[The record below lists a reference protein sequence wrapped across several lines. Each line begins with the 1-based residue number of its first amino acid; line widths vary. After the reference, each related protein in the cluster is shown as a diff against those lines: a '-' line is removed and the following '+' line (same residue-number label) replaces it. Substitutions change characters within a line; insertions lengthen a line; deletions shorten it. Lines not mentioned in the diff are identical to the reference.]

1 MAIRAE
7 IGAYLHRVRVADALA
22 LALLSSVV
30 CLLSSVCGP
39 SFVAR
44 IGVPSWL
51 RCFVIQI
58 PGYLIKREIGIGGMA
73 KVYLAVQTSLEREVA
88 LKVMNPAMV
97 SDPSFSRRFTQE
109 ARTLAS
115 LAHPNI
121 VAVYDVGITDEKL
134 HYFSMQHLPNGD
146 FLKRIRNGVPES
158 EVVRVLSG
166 VARALGFAHQRGI
179 VHRDVAPGNVLF
191 DPNDNPVL
199 TDFGIARAVTRTSRI
214 TNAGVSVGT
223 SHYMSPEQAR
233 GSDVDGRSDVYS
245 LGALAFEALTGN
257 PPYDGEDGFAIAYAH
272 VFEPVPT
279 LPEDRR
285 HWQPL
290 IDKAMAKDP
299 AERFQGTEEFLSALN
314 RISALAEP
322 AHASKPVRAP
332 DAPTVP
338 MPTLPKLFAS
348 AAAMASNL
356 VNRKPSAAVEAEAG
370 PSAPAAKSSAAAPP
384 ASPPAAVLPTP
395 PVAPVIAVRAPPVPA
410 PTEAEA
416 SMAGQAAT
424 LRSAPLPAAVAA
436 PAAPAARP
444 VAPDAVPAAPLH
456 DQVTPVVNRIPLT
469 ETETPSVNPTARPQP
484 PANAASAQAATRRA
498 PLPTPVARHDAPTP
512 TPPSRRREPPADIS
526 PTRATARTHT
536 PPPRWLIAAA
546 ITGLVAVLVIGTL
559 LWSRKSDQPGTTP
572 VVAAHPATVG
582 TTPPAH
588 APLAADGT
596 ATLDAA
602 RVGEAGLDID
612 DSAWLVPADPSLQSE
627 ADRAYYAVAVA
638 TTVIDPVATLL
649 RQARADLAAQ
659 RLTQPPGRNAGERY
673 ALALKIEP
681 KNAEARAGLLE
692 TGRAYAKMAA
702 TALAAGQL
710 SEWQDYSERA
720 IAVAGE
726 FDSAGELRQNYQGQ
740 RNQLLNAALAEGRS
754 ALARWDETAATS
766 AFQRALALTPAQA
779 EASDGIKK
787 ARGIGK
793 PGYVF
798 SDTIGTGK
806 GPELIIKLIAGKRLG
821 VGQTEVTVDQFRQ
834 FWAAGGANSRAKRPS
849 CRDRESGFRSSRS
862 RTWQSPGFA
871 QTGTHPVVCVDWD
884 DAQAYAAWLSKATG
898 QRYRLATAAEWSAL
912 AGAASDG
919 QDCSANVGD
928 RQFNARYRD
937 RSALACDDGAAETA
951 AVRRFAAAV
960 GVYDLSG
967 NAREWVADCAGNC
980 RKHLAMGSSWA
991 SVAGELE
998 VAQREDFDADTGFN
1012 TVGLRV
1018 VREID

>member
-1 MAIRAE
+1 M
-7 IGAYLHRVRVADALA
+7 
-22 LALLSSVV
+22 
-30 CLLSSVCGP
+30 
-39 SFVAR
+39 
-44 IGVPSWL
+44 
-51 RCFVIQI
+51 IQI

-121 VAVYDVGITDEKL
+121 VAVYDVGITEEKL

-146 FLKRIRNGVPES
+146 FLKRIRNGVPEA

-199 TDFGIARAVTRTSRI
+199 TDFGIARAVTKTSRI

-279 LPEDRR
+279 LPEHRR

-290 IDKAMAKDP
+290 IDRAMAKDP
-299 AERFQGTEEFLSALN
+299 AERFQGTEEFLAALT
-314 RISALAEP
+314 RITALAEP
-322 AHASKPVRAP
+322 THASKPARAP

-338 MPTLPKLFAS
+338 MPALPKLFAS

-356 VNRKPSAAVEAEAG
+356 VNRKPNAAPEADADAPAPAARVPAATGPTHPDTAQPKPPVAPPRPVRAESVPTADAPTRPAPLPVLTTAESGPAGESATLRTAAAAAHS
-370 PSAPAAKSSAAAPP
+370 PSAPAAPSTGSARPMPP
-384 ASPPAAVLPTP
+384 T
-395 PVAPVIAVRAPPVPA
+395 PVIAATEKPPSTAALHDQVTPIVNRIPVTESETPSVNYTPHRTAPDN
-410 PTEAEA
+410 
-416 SMAGQAAT
+416 AAT
-424 LRSAPLPAAVAA
+424 AQATTRSAPLPA
-436 PAAPAARP
+436 PA
-444 VAPDAVPAAPLH
+444 
-456 DQVTPVVNRIPLT
+456 
-469 ETETPSVNPTARPQP
+469 
-484 PANAASAQAATRRA
+484 
-498 PLPTPVARHDAPTP
+498 ARHDAPTP
-512 TPPSRRREPPADIS
+512 TPPSRRREPPVDPAR
-526 PTRATARTHT
+526 TRAAPSGT
-536 PPPRWLIAAA
+536 PRPRWQMPAAIAA
-546 ITGLVAVLVIGTL
+546 LVAALVIGAL
-559 LWSRKSDQPGTTP
+559 VWSGKSDSPGTLPAVATDPGTTQSSSSAP
-572 VVAAHPATVG
+572 D
-582 TTPPAH
+582 
-588 APLAADGT
+588 PLAADGT
-596 ATLDAA
+596 DLLESTGTDQT
-602 RVGEAGLDID
+602 GLNLD

-627 ADRAYYAVAVA
+627 ADRAYYQVAVA

-649 RQARADLAAQ
+649 RLARADLAAQ

-681 KNAEARAGLLE
+681 KNAEAKAGLLE

-710 SEWQDYSERA
+710 AEWQDYSERA

-726 FDSAGELRQNYQGQ
+726 FDSAGELRQNYQDQ
-740 RNQLLNAALAEGRS
+740 RNQLLNAALDEGRS
-754 ALARWDETAATS
+754 ALARWDEAAATS
-766 AFQRALALTPAQA
+766 AFQRALALTPGQA
-779 EASDGIKK
+779 EASAGIKS

-798 SDTIGTGK
+798 SDVIGKGK
-806 GPELIIKLIAGKRLG
+806 GPELIIKQIAGKRLA
-821 VGQTEVTVDQFRQ
+821 VARTEVTVDQFRQ
-834 FWAAGGANSRAKRPS
+834 FWAAGGATSRAQRPS

-871 QTGTHPVVCVDWD
+871 QTGAHPVVCVDWE
-884 DAQAYAAWLSKATG
+884 DAQAYAAWLGKASG
-898 QRYRLATAAEWSAL
+898 QRYRLASAAEWEAL
-912 AGAASDG
+912 ASQGGKLEDCGA
-919 QDCSANVGD
+919 NIGD

-951 AVRRFAAAV
+951 AVRRFAATGGVFDLV
-960 GVYDLSG
+960 GNV
-967 NAREWVADCAGNC
+967 REWVSDCAGNC

-998 VAQREDFDADTGFN
+998 VAQREDFDADTGYN